1 MNLQPGHVFWIALAC
16 ALGTLAARLG
26 PMYWH
31 SKGGAEALS
40 PALRR
45 ALAGLGPAA
54 IGALIVA
61 SLWPQAVVA
70 QPWLPVARILLAL
83 ASVAWVRRWVGG
95 TAWPTLA
102 GVLVYGALQY
112 LAAQG

>member
-1 MNLQPGHVFWIALAC
+1 MNLQQSHVFWIALAC
-16 ALGTLAARLG
+16 GIGTLTTRLW

-31 SKGGAEALS
+31 SKGGAESLS
-40 PALRR
+40 PTLSR

-54 IGALIVA
+54 ISALIVA
-61 SLWPQAVVA
+61 SLWSEVAVA
-70 QPWLPVARILLAL
+70 QPWLPAARIAAAL
-83 ASVAWVRRWVGG
+83 GSIVLVRKLVGG
-95 TAWPTLA
+95 AAWPTLA